1 MCNKSIMYLNEL
13 VDDFVFG
20 TNHGLNLI
28 VCKTLSYTYTS
39 SWLWGWKELYKLQ
52 TQKSVYAMHST
63 ILRGLFDLQKCA
75 KTTQNKTKTILHLYF
90 NCWKKANL
98 CETQIWKYMARQTN
112 EQTRGGGAGHSTYSC
127 LLPPQTT
134 RGPEY
139 SISYNNSAPGNSVCR
154 YRYDP

>member
-28 VCKTLSYTYTS
+28 VCKPLSYTYTS

-90 NCWKKANL
+90 NSVESRPIYAELKFGSIWHDGRAN
-98 CETQIWKYMARQTN
+98 K
-112 EQTRGGGAGHSTYSC
+112 RGGGGLDTQPILVYF
-127 LLPPQTT
+127 LLRLPEDRSIPSVTT
-134 RGPEY
+134 TQHP
-139 SISYNNSAPGNSVCR
+139 
-154 YRYDP
+154 

>member
-1 MCNKSIMYLNEL
+1 MYLNEL

-28 VCKTLSYTYTS
+28 VCKPLSYTYTS

-90 NCWKKANL
+90 NSVESRPIYAKLKFSNL
-98 CETQIWKYMARQTN
+98 EVYGTTDERTN
-112 EQTRGGGAGHSTYSC
+112 EGGGAGHSTYSC

>member
-1 MCNKSIMYLNEL
+1 MYLNEL

-63 ILRGLFDLQKCA
+63 ILRGLLDLQKCA

-112 EQTRGGGAGHSTYSC
+112 EQTRGGGWTLNLFLSTSSSDYPRTGVFHQLQQLS
-127 LLPPQTT
+127 T
-134 RGPEY
+134 RK
-139 SISYNNSAPGNSVCR
+139 
-154 YRYDP
+154 

>member
-75 KTTQNKTKTILHLYF
+75 KTTQNKIKTNLHLYF
-90 NCWKKANL
+90 NSVESRPIYAKLKSGS
-98 CETQIWKYMARQTN
+98 IWHDGRTN
-112 EQTRGGGAGHSTYSC
+112 KRGGGAGHSTYSC

-139 SISYNNSAPGNSVCR
+139 SICYNNSAPGNSVCR

>member
-28 VCKTLSYTYTS
+28 DCKPLSYTYTS
-39 SWLWGWKELYKLQ
+39 NWIWGWKELYKWQ
-52 TQKSVYAMHST
+52 TQKSVYAMHLT

-90 NCWKKANL
+90 NSVESRPIYAELKFGS
-98 CETQIWKYMARQTN
+98 IWHDRRTN
-112 EQTRGGGAGHSTYSC
+112 KRGGGAGHSTYSC

>member
-1 MCNKSIMYLNEL
+1 MYLNEL

-20 TNHGLNLI
+20 TNHGFNLI
-28 VCKTLSYTYTS
+28 VCKPLSYTYTS

-63 ILRGLFDLQKCA
+63 ILRSLFDLQKCA
-75 KTTQNKTKTILHLYF
+75 KNPPKTKQKQSSICILTLLKVGQF
-90 NCWKKANL
+90 MRNSNL
-98 CETQIWKYMARQTN
+98 EVYGTTDERTN
-112 EQTRGGGAGHSTYSC
+112 EGGGGGHSTYSC